1 MKNVKNEIFFSPRG
15 WIANEI
21 FRRVHPE
28 GSTIGRSKKLYFLPF
43 KIWSIPGEFLRS
55 KVSEP
60 LNARAFVGVREEE
73 LADYEPGRE
82 IGLGFLFGNSLIP
95 KALGSGVDL
104 NFLELCA
111 LFNNFRKMMGK
122 HKSPFVE
129 LDLNQGAGAFYN
141 QARGT
146 ETIRDGVALH
156 HKTLDS

>member
-1 MKNVKNEIFFSPRG
+1 MARIFSGELVNEMSFSHRG

-73 LADYEPGRE
+73 LADYEPGKDFFY
-82 IGLGFLFGNSLIP
+82 ILFYFILIY
-95 KALGSGVDL
+95 
-104 NFLELCA
+104 FI
-111 LFNNFRKMMGK
+111 LFYAICISIF
-122 HKSPFVE
+122 
-129 LDLNQGAGAFYN
+129 Q
-141 QARGT
+141 
-146 ETIRDGVALH
+146 
-156 HKTLDS
+156 

>member
-1 MKNVKNEIFFSPRG
+1 MRHEAGLATAGPISVEDCLPKNLRLNKVGKMPEDGRRQYHGNSRG

-28 GSTIGRSKKLYFLPF
+28 GSTI
-43 KIWSIPGEFLRS
+43 GEFLRS

-95 KALGSGVDL
+95 KSLGS
-104 NFLELCA
+104 
-111 LFNNFRKMMGK
+111 
-122 HKSPFVE
+122 
-129 LDLNQGAGAFYN
+129 
-141 QARGT
+141 
-146 ETIRDGVALH
+146 
-156 HKTLDS
+156 